1 MKGIKKLGIEGKRI
15 LLPRADIAPSFLPKG
30 LRKLGARVKEVAAY
44 RTELSPG
51 ENSAIISDSLKNGK
65 IDIIIFTSSSTVSN
79 FVKLVGDIDLA
90 GARVACI
97 GPLTANEAEKS
108 GIKPDIIP
116 EEHTMEGLVEEIIN
130 VLSNPTIKKAQAERK
145 PETNGEG
152 DQAKYG

>member
-1 MKGIKKLGIEGKRI
+1 LPDEYSSEGIIEGMKKLRIEGKKI
-15 LLPRADIAPSFLPKG
+15 LLPRADIAPSFLPEG

-51 ENSAIISDSLKNGK
+51 ENSAIIRDSLRKGK
-65 IDIIIFTSSSTVSN
+65 IDIVIFTSSSTVNN

-108 GIKPDIIP
+108 GMKPDIVP
-116 EEHTMEGLVEEIIN
+116 QEYTMEGLVEEIIN
-130 VLSNPTIKKAQAERK
+130 VLSNPTIKKA
-145 PETNGEG
+145 
-152 DQAKYG
+152 